1 MSPMVVSY
9 GGGVNSTAVLVG
21 MVQRGI
27 KPDAILF
34 ADTGGEHPNT
44 YEYIKKVS
52 QWCVENGLPEV
63 TICKKHC
70 SPELGYTTLEEE
82 CLTRGQLPS
91 LAYGFHKCADKWKVQ
106 AQLGWGRKW
115 QQAIDAW
122 ARGELVMK
130 AIGFHYDEQRR
141 IKPHIVDKGYKNFY
155 PLVEWKWR
163 QQDCLTAV
171 EQAGLP
177 KPQKSSC
184 FFCPA
189 TKKDEIRRLAREE
202 PELFARALA
211 IEDAAKNA
219 GSLKTVVGLGRNYTW
234 REVAE
239 ADERQFNIFKEAAS
253 TPCGCWDGTDK
264 EDDDDDW

>member
-1 MSPMVVSY
+1 MSAMVVSY

-27 KPDAILF
+27 RPDAILF
-34 ADTGGEHPNT
+34 ADTGGEHPHT

-52 QWCVENGLPEV
+52 QWCVDNGLPEV
-63 TICKKHC
+63 TICKKNC

-115 QQAIDAW
+115 QLAIDTW
-122 ARGELVMK
+122 ARGEQVMK

-141 IKPHIVDKGYKNFY
+141 IKPHIVDKGYQNFY

-163 QQDCLTAV
+163 QQDCLAAV
-171 EQAGLP
+171 ESAGLP
-177 KPQKSSC
+177 KPSKSSC

-189 TKKDEIRRLAREE
+189 TKKDEIRRMAREE

-219 GSLKTVVGLGRNYTW
+219 GTLKTVVGLGRNYTW
-234 REVAE
+234 REVAQ
-239 ADERQFNIFKEAAS
+239 ADERQCALFKDAAS

-264 EDDDDDW
+264 EDDEDDW